1 MPTCDD
7 EEDTY
12 EPNVN
17 WTIYQVL
24 CEPRS
29 PADMIARV
37 HMCITAVKLTADKS
51 LNDIV
56 SDFQNH
62 QGVVTHIHML
72 AKKSQHHSGFSGVAV
87 SADLLG

>member
-12 EPNVN
+12 KPNVN
-17 WTIYQVL
+17 WTIYSVL
-24 CEPRS
+24 CVPRS

-51 LNDIV
+51 LNEIE
-56 SDFQNH
+56 SDFRNH
-62 QGVVTHIHML
+62 QGVVTNIHML
-72 AKKSQHHSGFSGVAV
+72 AKNLKNAV
-87 SADLLG
+87 G

>member
-24 CEPRS
+24 CVPRS

-51 LNDIV
+51 LNEIE

-72 AKKSQHHSGFSGVAV
+72 AKKSQHHSGLSGVSV